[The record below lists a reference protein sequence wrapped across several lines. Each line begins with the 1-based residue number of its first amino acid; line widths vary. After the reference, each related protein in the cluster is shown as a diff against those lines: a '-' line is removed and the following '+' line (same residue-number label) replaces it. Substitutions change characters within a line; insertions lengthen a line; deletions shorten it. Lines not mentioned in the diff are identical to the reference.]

1 MSSFSVVEWGVPEV
15 CEWMETFRGKF
26 GPKTDIYIQMV
37 QNEDVDGD
45 ILADLTDQALL
56 QLGVAS
62 FGHRHYLLKMIAQLK
77 GVKPLAGVS
86 QGGSS
91 TPSSSNRMGS
101 VQEGPLQPV
110 NDFPSSQS
118 HTQPVPGVSGGS
130 MPPPMTPMSRASGRM
145 QGGPAAQPRFGLPQ
159 GGGPHVPVSSAPA
172 VSAPYMSNFSF
183 QDYNK
188 GANSMSRA
196 AMPRLHTSTPRIHES
211 KVVIGR
217 KIGSGSVGNVY
228 AGTFEE
234 HPVAIKQQRMDSGPP
249 DAKALQEFEI
259 EVGKM
264 TAVNHPCIVRCYGM
278 LEPTPGI
285 VLELVDGGSLFH
297 ILHAKRDESFNNY
310 QLRLP
315 WPVRMRYI
323 LDSMYGLRAVHMAGM
338 IHGDFKTLNM
348 LVGPDHRVKVAD
360 FGLSKCI
367 GTLTVIPGTKTITGT
382 PQYMAPEIMQSLPQ
396 SMRVDL
402 YSVAVVMWEVLTGQ
416 IPWFGMDIV
425 QIIQQVTMKANE
437 THFPPPGR
445 PQLQNHHVLSAP
457 VGYIKL
463 MNEAWAQNPNDRPTT
478 DTCVQVL
485 ESIHQSH
492 GMYPFREKQ
501 DGPLKYQMPK
511 HTAAPVQ
518 PHQQHQQQQQHQQHS
533 PSMAP
538 AVHRGKTPRISTADI
553 PASSAAVP
561 AGTLTKIPAHFEKLL
576 ESPMG
581 APVVPTN
588 QWMPREGGLNPPP
601 IFLAVGG
608 MEMLI
613 DMMHEAKDDGSK
625 AQGASAV
632 FEACANNPGNQT
644 TLANAQGQGMH
655 VMVALLK
662 NGTPELKSKA
672 AQAIAAACGS
682 NAENRT
688 AVVQAGG
695 IQLLISLL
703 NSNNVTMQENVANA
717 LANVIKL
724 RLCDSGEQ
732 PVDQESVEFEGL
744 RQLMLHGGVQAL
756 MRAMKEGSPRVKEAA
771 TAAMANAMEFSSEN
785 RKTFQEA
792 GGIQFVLD
800 LLKGGD
806 PHAQENATTALW
818 NSMVDN
824 EDACTQVVQL
834 GGISLLVQQVLA
846 GTEVGQELAA
856 GAIWKACASDPSIK
870 DGVRIAIPGLVQ
882 LLLTGTPGAKEHAAG
897 AIRSACV
904 NSLKNKEELNKCGGV
919 EALLSLIRDGSP
931 RVGEQ
936 AGAALANAMANCE
949 INQIT
954 AAQNG
959 GMAILVSVLDRE
971 HENCSE
977 MVGCCVTA
985 LRNICVGNK
994 ERQEELGQLDGI
1006 RKLIACIPQ
1015 DREAIDSKK
1024 MLMTSYVLGTLW
1036 KSSTSCEANRE
1047 VIRAHF
1053 MDGLQNLMTGERF
1066 SADVKSGAAAV
1077 IQMLSSNGTSLP
1089 PEPQKPADL

>member
-1 MSSFSVVEWGVPEV
+1 MRATPTLPRPSPPGRRKGSKESLASDAARKLEKRREQNREAQRRFRQRIKACVAASSERGDVEPHKAQQRLKQQQATATGITQPSPARVAPQQASAAAAPAPLEALSWAASLLPPIPSPATVTTTPPSPSTPEA
-15 CEWMETFRGKF
+15 T
-26 GPKTDIYIQMV
+26 GPEHPQRPQQQCPTQA
-37 QNEDVDGD
+37 QPAAAGAGLAVDTQ
-45 ILADLTDQALL
+45 LLALL
-56 QLGVAS
+56 Q
-62 FGHRHYLLKMIAQLK
+62 
-77 GVKPLAGVS
+77 
-86 QGGSS
+86 
-91 TPSSSNRMGS
+91 
-101 VQEGPLQPV
+101 
-110 NDFPSSQS
+110 
-118 HTQPVPGVSGGS
+118 
-130 MPPPMTPMSRASGRM
+130 
-145 QGGPAAQPRFGLPQ
+145 
-159 GGGPHVPVSSAPA
+159 
-172 VSAPYMSNFSF
+172 
-183 QDYNK
+183 
-188 GANSMSRA
+188 
-196 AMPRLHTSTPRIHES
+196 
-211 KVVIGR
+211 
-217 KIGSGSVGNVY
+217 
-228 AGTFEE
+228 
-234 HPVAIKQQRMDSGPP
+234 QQ
-249 DAKALQEFEI
+249 Q
-259 EVGKM
+259 
-264 TAVNHPCIVRCYGM
+264 Y
-278 LEPTPGI
+278 
-285 VLELVDGGSLFH
+285 
-297 ILHAKRDESFNNY
+297 
-310 QLRLP
+310 
-315 WPVRMRYI
+315 
-323 LDSMYGLRAVHMAGM
+323 
-338 IHGDFKTLNM
+338 LNM
-348 LVGPDHRVKVAD
+348 LLA
-360 FGLSKCI
+360 L
-367 GTLTVIPGTKTITGT
+367 
-382 PQYMAPEIMQSLPQ
+382 
-396 SMRVDL
+396 
-402 YSVAVVMWEVLTGQ
+402 
-416 IPWFGMDIV
+416 
-425 QIIQQVTMKANE
+425 QQ
-437 THFPPPGR
+437 
-445 PQLQNHHVLSAP
+445 L
-457 VGYIKL
+457 
-463 MNEAWAQNPNDRPTT
+463 
-478 DTCVQVL
+478 
-485 ESIHQSH
+485 
-492 GMYPFREKQ
+492 
-501 DGPLKYQMPK
+501 
-511 HTAAPVQ
+511 
-518 PHQQHQQQQQHQQHS
+518 QQQQHQQHS

-1077 IQMLSSNGTSLP
+1077 IQMLSSNGTSSP